1 MGIQILL
8 NIQTMKT
15 AIILT
20 FLGMF
25 GSLTDACCK
34 HSCNNG
40 NNVSV
45 SGIGGRMGS
54 PLMIPLNPWHMQF
67 VTLTELK
74 DSLGLKLTYVK
85 QCIARTSLLTAQRK
99 LTLTFLMPME
109 MES

>member
-1 MGIQILL
+1 MGIQTLL
-8 NIQTMKT
+8 NIQTMRT

-20 FLGMF
+20 FLGVF

-40 NNVSV
+40 NTVDV
-45 SGIGGRMGS
+45 GLGRMALRS
-54 PLMIPLNPWHMQF
+54 LMTLLNPWHMQF

-74 DSLGLKLTYVK
+74 DSLGPRLTYAK
-85 QCIARTSLLTAQRK
+85 QCIARTYPLTAQQK
-99 LTLTFLMPME
+99 LTLTFLMLTE